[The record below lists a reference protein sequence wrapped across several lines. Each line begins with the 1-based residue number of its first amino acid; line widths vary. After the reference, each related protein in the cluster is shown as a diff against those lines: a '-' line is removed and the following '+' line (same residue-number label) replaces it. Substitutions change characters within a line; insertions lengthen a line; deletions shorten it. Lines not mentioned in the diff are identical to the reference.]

1 MQIGICDDEKSTCA
15 NLEALIYKFYENS
28 DQSVDV
34 SVWYDGHSLMNA
46 LQKIPELYLLF
57 LDIELPDVSG
67 VDIGKHIREKLSYS
81 ALHVVFISSK
91 SSYAMEL
98 FQIHPYDFLIK
109 PISEPVLF
117 KLLKGLQAMTRA
129 DSRYLTF
136 PSKDGQKR
144 MPVGDICYAMS
155 SNKKVCLYLNNNEMV
170 SFTGKLASV
179 FQPLPSTFVS
189 ASKSFIVNMRYIDSC
204 AYDHVTLRNGTRISI
219 SQSHRVSFR
228 KSFREFI
235 EGDYHI

>member
-1 MQIGICDDEKSTCA
+1 MKIQIGICDDEKSTCA
-15 NLEALIYKFYENS
+15 DLETLIYKFFENS
-28 DQSVDV
+28 DLSADV
-34 SVWYDGHSLMNA
+34 NVWYDGRSLMND
-46 LQKIPELYLLF
+46 LEKIPELYLLF

-67 VDIGKHIREKLSYS
+67 VEIGKHIREKLSYS
-81 ALHVVFISSK
+81 ALHLVFISSK

-109 PISEPVLF
+109 PVSEPVLF
-117 KLLKGLQAMTRA
+117 KLLKGLQSMTRA

-136 PSKDGQKR
+136 PSKDGLKR
-144 MPVGDICYAMS
+144 VAVGDICYAMS
-155 SNKKVCLYLNNNEMV
+155 SNKKVCLYLGNGEVV

-179 FQPLPSTFVS
+179 FQSLPPTFVS

-204 AYDHVTLRNGTRISI
+204 AYDHVILRNGVRISI

-228 KSFREFI
+228 KSFHKFI
-235 EGDYHI
+235 EGE